1 MLTDLWASNLL
12 SPPILFFFLGLLA
25 AAVRSDLVIPE
36 AFVRTMSL
44 YLLFTIGFAGG
55 IKLKASGLTG
65 EGIAALTAA
74 FVLSCT
80 TPLYVF
86 PLLKKILGVPTAAG
100 VAATYGSVSAVTFL
114 AATAML
120 MQKEIAYGGHMVAAM
135 AVMEFPAII
144 VGVFLGRRFATAAD
158 EQALAS
164 VHSPSAHAHVSKKSG
179 FGHLLHEACTN
190 GSIVLLVGSM
200 AVGLL
205 TTDAGA
211 TVTAPLWK
219 DLFYGV
225 LCFYLLDLGLVA
237 GRNATHVIRAGWPVI
252 AFALVFPF
260 VNSLVGAG
268 LAKVL
273 GLNFADGFIIM
284 VMAASASYIAVPAA
298 LRLALPTAQA
308 SIYVPMALTLTFPLN
323 IVVGLPV
330 YWVIAQRLFGA

>member
-1 MLTDLWASNLL
+1 
-12 SPPILFFFLGLLA
+12 
-25 AAVRSDLVIPE
+25 
-36 AFVRTMSL
+36 
-44 YLLFTIGFAGG
+44 
-55 IKLKASGLTG
+55 
-65 EGIAALTAA
+65 
-74 FVLSCT
+74 
-80 TPLYVF
+80 
-86 PLLKKILGVPTAAG
+86 
-100 VAATYGSVSAVTFL
+100 
-114 AATAML
+114 ML
-120 MQKEIAYGGHMVAAM
+120 MQREIAYGGHMVAAM

-164 VHSPSAHAHVSKKSG
+164 VHSPSAHAHTAKKSG

-219 DLFYGV
+219 DL
-225 LCFYLLDLGLVA
+225 LDLGLVA

-273 GLNFADGFIIM
+273 GLHFADGFIIM

-330 YWVIAQRLFGA
+330 YWVIAQRLFTAA